1 MATPTYTLIDSTV
14 LSSAASSVT
23 FSSITQDFRDL
34 IFVAV
39 STTSAGGSRFGRI
52 NGDSGTN
59 YSYVVMSADGSST
72 YSYNNS
78 TDRLYQDFTTSAS
91 TTTAATAI
99 WQFMDYSATDKHK
112 TILMRDGGADKA
124 VQAFAQRWAN
134 TSAVTSLTFSVNT
147 GNFNTGSTFYL
158 YGIEA

>member
-1 MATPTYTLIDSTV
+1 MATYDLLESVTLS
-14 LSSAASSVT
+14 SSAASVT
-23 FSSITQDFRDL
+23 FSSIDQSYRDL

-39 STTSAGGSRFGRI
+39 STTSAGGSRFGRV

-59 YSYVVMSADGSST
+59 YSYVMMSGSFSST
-72 YSYNNS
+72 YSYQAS

-91 TTTAATAI
+91 TTIPATAV

-124 VQAFAQRWAN
+124 VQALAQRWAN
-134 TSAVTSLTFSVNT
+134 TSAITSLTFSVNT
-147 GNFNTGSTFYL
+147 GNFNVGSQFSI
-158 YGIEA
+158 YGVAA